1 MSVIA
6 SALKH
11 MLAAGMPADAIVA
24 AVAEMEASLAH
35 DPVAEKRRAYDRERK
50 RVSRSNM
57 STGHPP
63 ESADIA
69 DKADTPPSLSPSPLL
84 PPDPQQPPAPIPT
97 PAMGTP
103 ARKGTRLAEDWE
115 PEPIIGNA
123 GSMVENWPPGAMDR
137 ELEKFRNY
145 WLAKPGKDAAKTNW
159 QRTWINWLM
168 TADERIGRHGTGNG
182 SSASGRGSVAEALH
196 AARNR
201 CGFG

>member
-1 MSVIA
+1 MELGRA
-6 SALKH
+6 QGERDAL
-11 MLAAGMPADAIVA
+11 DR
-24 AVAEMEASLAH
+24 
-35 DPVAEKRRAYDRERK
+35 RRAADRERQSSK
-50 RVSRSNM
+50 RMRDKEECHVTSRDV
-57 STGHPP
+57 TAVTEQRDG
-63 ESADIA
+63 
-69 DKADTPPSLSPSPLL
+69 TPSLSPSPLL

-123 GSMVENWPPGAMDR
+123 GSMVENWPPGAVER